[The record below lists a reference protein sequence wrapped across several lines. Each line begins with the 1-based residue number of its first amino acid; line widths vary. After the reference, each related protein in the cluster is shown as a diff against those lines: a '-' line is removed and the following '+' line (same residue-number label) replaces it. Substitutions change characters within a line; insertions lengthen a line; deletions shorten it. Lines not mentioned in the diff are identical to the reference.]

1 MRENGEEAPL
11 VADLW
16 LKADCDKQ
24 NFHDGKVFC
33 IELDVTRAK
42 DTYCVIMIF
51 AVPSSWQ
58 GEVTR
63 YNCKRSCLEAWQT

>member
-42 DTYCVIMIF
+42 DAYCVIMIF

-58 GEVTR
+58 EEVTR
-63 YNCKRSCLEAWQT
+63 YSCKRSCLWAWQT

>member
-1 MRENGEEAPL
+1 M
-11 VADLW
+11 ADLW

-51 AVPSSWQ
+51 VVVARRSNKIQLQEIFLLVGLANLTSSHA
-58 GEVTR
+58 
-63 YNCKRSCLEAWQT
+63 NS